1 MSDEKKKVGAARKK
15 DRLDRK
21 SKIVKLK
28 GKKIQDLNKKE
39 LDELLIII
47 CSMLDIAS
55 VDGTIK

>member
-21 SKIVKLK
+21 GKLVKLK
-28 GKKIQDLNKKE
+28 GKKIQDINKKE
-39 LDELLIII
+39 LDELLIIV
-47 CSMLDIAS
+47 CSMLDISS